1 MKLILASASPRRARL
16 LTEAGIDFDIVAPEV
31 DEVFDQRLTPAKNAV
46 RVALLKAD
54 SVAICH
60 SASLTL
66 AADTI
71 VILDGQI
78 MGKPEDEK
86 HAREMLARLAGR
98 EHEVITGLAI
108 VHIDSKIRWS
118 AYESSRVR
126 LTEISPGEIEK
137 YVAEGEPMDK
147 AGAYAIQGG
156 AKQWVAWHK
165 GSYTNIIGLPMER
178 VKDAFIELGYEIKM
192 ESARCR

>member
-31 DEVFDQRLTPAKNAV
+31 DEVFDPALTPAKNAV

-60 SASLTL
+60 PASLTL

-86 HAREMLARLAGR
+86 HARDMLARLAGR

-108 VHIDSKIRWS
+108 VHIDSKIHWS
-118 AYESSRVR
+118 AYESSSVR
-126 LTEISPGEIEK
+126 LAEISQGEIEK

-192 ESARCR
+192 ESAQCR